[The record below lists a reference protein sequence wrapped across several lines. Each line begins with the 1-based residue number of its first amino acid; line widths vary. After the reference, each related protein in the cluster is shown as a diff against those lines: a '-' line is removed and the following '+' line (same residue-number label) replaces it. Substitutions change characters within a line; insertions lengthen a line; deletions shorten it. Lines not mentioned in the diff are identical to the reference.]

1 MSEASTHYIRCAELC
16 GGTKSV
22 QTEVCTS
29 VLNAAIQSRAHE
41 GESGGDIYY
50 FSVCS
55 YDKLTRMVIADLR
68 GHGEEAN
75 LLSSWLYRALEER
88 MNSLDGAGVLQELN
102 GLVKA
107 KGFSAITTA
116 LVATYYRDA
125 GKLYFSYAGHPP
137 MVLRRDGANWNSVP
151 LVQDA
156 GVANLPLGI
165 LEQVRYDQAEVEV
178 QAGDRIALFTDG
190 VVERADANGDLFGE
204 SRLIAALERANAMT
218 LTKARDE
225 VLTEVENF
233 GEPDDDVTLM
243 LVELR

>member
-1 MSEASTHYIRCAELC
+1 MTQTTKHQIRCAEIW

-29 VLNAAIQSRAHE
+29 VLTAAIQSRAYE

-55 YDKLTRMVIADLR
+55 YDKLTRIAVADLR

-75 LLSSWLYRALEER
+75 RLSSWLYTALEER
-88 MNSLDGAGVLQELN
+88 MNTLDGAGVLEELN
-102 GLVKA
+102 GLVKE

-116 LVATYYRDA
+116 AIATYYRDQ

-137 MVLRRDGANWNSVP
+137 MVLRPEGDQWRSLALEQG
-151 LVQDA
+151 A
-156 GVANLPLGI
+156 GVANLPLGVVR
-165 LEQVRYDQAEVEV
+165 EVRYDQAEITVRV
-178 QAGDRIALFTDG
+178 GDRIALFTDG
-190 VVERADANGDLFGE
+190 VVERANAAGDLFGE
-204 SRLIAALERANAMT
+204 ERLLAALEQANAQD
-218 LTKARDE
+218 LVEARDRVLEE
-225 VLTEVENF
+225 VSAF
-233 GEPDDDVTLM
+233 GAQDDDLTFM